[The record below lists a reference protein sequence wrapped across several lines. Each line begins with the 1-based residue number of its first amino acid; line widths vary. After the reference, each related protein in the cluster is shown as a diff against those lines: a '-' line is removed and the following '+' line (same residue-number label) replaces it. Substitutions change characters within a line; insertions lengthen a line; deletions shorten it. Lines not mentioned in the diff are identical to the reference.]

1 MAYTTIDDP
10 SAHFQAKIYTG
21 NGTNSTSYTFDG
33 NSDLQPDLLW
43 FKSRS
48 ASGHHQVI
56 DSTRGVNTWLGSN
69 DNSAQGTNPS
79 EGYLASLNSDGWTSA
94 DGSSGTHPNRNNN
107 QNTVTYV
114 AWGWKAN
121 GGTRTTNT
129 ESGNNPAGGYQANT
143 TAGFS
148 VVDYTGTGGAGT
160 MAHGLGA
167 VPDTIWVKNIDQSDN
182 WAIYTSAKG
191 NTHYGIFNTYGNW
204 EDDDT
209 VWNDTSPTST
219 VFTVGTSHLTNADGE
234 KYLAYCFTNIQGYQK
249 HGKYT
254 GNGNADGPFV
264 YTGFKPAYLWV
275 KYDGNG
281 ENWRLYD
288 NKRSTF
294 NEMDDT
300 LVIQDTNAEAT
311 NNDLDFLSNGFKL
324 RSTDSNSNGSGATIY
339 YYAVAEH
346 PFVSSEGV
354 PCTAR

>member
-1 MAYTTIDDP
+1 MAYTTIADP

-148 VVDYTGTGGAGT
+148 IVDYTGTGGAGT
-160 MAHGLGA
+160 MAHGLGV
-167 VPDTIWVKNIDQSDN
+167 VPQMIIVKERDNTQS
-182 WAIYTSAKG
+182 WYIYHHTLGNNSELYLNTNEASASPAK
-191 NTHYGIFNTYGNW
+191 
-204 EDDDT
+204 
-209 VWNDTSPTST
+209 WNSTTPTSS
-219 VFTVGTSHLTNADGE
+219 VFSLAANDSVNQDATG
-234 KYLAYCFTNIQGYQK
+234 YIAYCFAPIQGYSK
-249 HGKYT
+249 FGTYE
-254 GNGNADGPFV
+254 GNGNADGPYI
-264 YTGFKPAYLWV
+264 YTGFKPAFVIIKEADNANDWDLRDNARDPFGPVDTWLRPNSSDA
-275 KYDGNG
+275 DGDSDA
-281 ENWRLYD
+281 W
-288 NKRSTF
+288 
-294 NEMDDT
+294 
-300 LVIQDTNAEAT
+300 
-311 NNDLDFLSNGFKL
+311 DFLSNGFKIRQASNRTN
-324 RSTDSNSNGSGATIY
+324 RSGGTLIY
-339 YYAVAEH
+339 AAFAEQ
-346 PFVSSEGV
+346 PFVSSEGI

>member
-1 MAYTTIDDP
+1 MAYTTIDNPEDYFTTVLTTSTG
-10 SAHFQAKIYTG
+10 SALTIDTG
-21 NGTNSTSYTFDG
+21 FK
-33 NSDLQPDLLW
+33 PDLLW
-43 FKSRS
+43 TKARNQARS
-48 ASGHHQVI
+48 HEVH
-56 DSTRGVNTWLGSN
+56 DTTRGDDKRLKADANTAEESYSSYLAFTSTG
-69 DNSAQGTNPS
+69 ATLGTNHNL
-79 EGYLASLNSDGWTSA
+79 GYHDS
-94 DGSSGTHPNRNNN
+94 GSTTG
-107 QNTVTYV
+107 VCW
-114 AWGWKAN
+114 AWKAN

-129 ESGNNPAGGYQANT
+129 ESGDNPAGGYQANT

-148 VVDYTGTGGAGT
+148 IVDYTGTGGAGT

-167 VPDTIWVKNIDQSDN
+167 VPDTIWVKNRDQADN

-209 VWNDTSPTST
+209 VWNDTSPTSS

-234 KYLAYCFTNIQGYQK
+234 KYIAYCFTNIQGYQK

-281 ENWRLYD
+281 ENWRVYD
-288 NKRSTF
+288 NKRSTV

-311 NNDLDFLSNGFKL
+311 NNDLDFLSNGFKI
-324 RSTDSNSNGSGATIY
+324 RSADSNSNGSGATIY

-346 PFVSSEGV
+346 PFVSSKGV
-354 PCTAR
+354 PVTAR